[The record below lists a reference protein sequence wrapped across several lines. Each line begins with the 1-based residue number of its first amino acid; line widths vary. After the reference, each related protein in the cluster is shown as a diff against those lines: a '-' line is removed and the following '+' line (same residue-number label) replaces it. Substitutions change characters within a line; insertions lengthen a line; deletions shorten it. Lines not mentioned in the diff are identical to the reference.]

1 VCQCLARRRYL
12 TGFSTFLEISRTCRY
27 RRRVQLFE
35 PFRGNHH
42 ISSDIS
48 QTRGRYDSCTTRLV
62 VSQQCGLRSKH
73 FARRRDLPARRGL
86 TRPTCC
92 CCALDGN
99 AWNARRVGF
108 SAQTLPEVKALR
120 KDSKMTLDNR
130 KPCRPTDYDW
140 EIGVNIWRI
149 FT

>member
-1 VCQCLARRRYL
+1 VCECLARRRYL
-12 TGFSTFLEISRTCRY
+12 TGFNTFLEISRTCRS

-42 ISSDIS
+42 IHPDIS
-48 QTRGRYDSCTTRLV
+48 QTKEVNMTRLPP
-62 VSQQCGLRSKH
+62 VSLFH
-73 FARRRDLPARRGL
+73 NNAAFAPSASLVAEIWPARRGL
-86 TRPTCC
+86 SRPTCC
-92 CCALDGN
+92 CRALDG
-99 AWNARRVGF
+99 NARRVGF
-108 SAQTLPEVKALR
+108 SAQTLPEVKALS

-140 EIGVNIWRI
+140 EIDVNVWRI